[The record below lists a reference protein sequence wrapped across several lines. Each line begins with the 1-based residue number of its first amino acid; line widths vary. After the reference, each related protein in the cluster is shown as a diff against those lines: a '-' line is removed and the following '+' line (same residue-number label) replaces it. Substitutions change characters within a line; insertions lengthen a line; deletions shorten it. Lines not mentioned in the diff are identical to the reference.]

1 LLIRYLSAMGI
12 RVMDLFRIFDRDAR
26 MCVTRHKFIQGLKRV
41 RAPLTEEEMTQVARR
56 MQLNKRGLISYQ
68 ELATTVR
75 NQIKETRAQL
85 KKEEL
90 LEKKK
95 KEERRRILMSDDPLR
110 GPVNLNYLPTL
121 YSMYSARRE
130 RTGQS
135 VSPFYGTFS
144 RRGSNFTPLPSIRG
158 NSSPWRSPHRSPNR
172 SPTRRSP
179 QRPTPMT
186 LVREM
191 SLPPVPSK
199 SRPESVVEKKE
210 KEIGSKSPSD
220 YEKILR
226 RNKTSIELYAQSKY
240 I

>member
-1 LLIRYLSAMGI
+1 MKKYQIFDNFFYIQMAIFRRVKLLLILR
-12 RVMDLFRIFDRDAR
+12 
-26 MCVTRHKFIQGLKRV
+26 
-41 RAPLTEEEMTQVARR
+41 
-56 MQLNKRGLISYQ
+56 
-68 ELATTVR
+68 
-75 NQIKETRAQL
+75 
-85 KKEEL
+85 L
-90 LEKKK
+90 LYYY
-95 KEERRRILMSDDPLR
+95 D
-110 GPVNLNYLPTL
+110 
-121 YSMYSARRE
+121 YSARRE